1 VPYSVIHSSYTP
13 EAKSGYHVRALETI
27 ERSARLQAQLINDLL
42 DISRITSGK
51 LRLSIY
57 PVDLVLVIEAAIDTV
72 RLVAEAKL
80 QIESVL
86 DPKAGHILGDANR
99 LQQVILIYY
108 LMRLSSHLREGISR
122 FSLSALM
129 IMSRSQSAIRV
140 RHQC

>member
-1 VPYSVIHSSYTP
+1 LP
-13 EAKSGYHVRALETI
+13 ALKPL
-27 ERSARLQAQLINDLL
+27 SAAPGCKLLINDLL

-72 RLVAEAKL
+72 RLVAEAKAI

-99 LQQVILIYY
+99 LAGDLEFII
-108 LMRLSSHLREGISR
+108 
-122 FSLSALM
+122 
-129 IMSRSQSAIRV
+129 
-140 RHQC
+140 